1 MAEKI
6 LIVDDDIETLRLVG
20 MMLQRQG
27 YEIAA
32 ANTGQQGL
40 SMALSE
46 KPDLIVL
53 DVMMPDLDGYQVTK
67 KLREEKDTAGTP
79 ILMFTAKSQVDD
91 KVAGFDVGVD
101 DYVTKP
107 IHPAELVAH
116 IKSLLSR
123 SKSRTG
129 PITTEKGY
137 TIGVLAPKGGL
148 GVSSLVLNLAISLYQ
163 KMKSDVVAV
172 ELRPGHGSWALE
184 LGINSSEGLNNLL
197 RLKPSDITTSRV
209 EKELMKL
216 TYGPRV
222 LMATNHF
229 NDVEFS
235 NNSAQLEAIL
245 NQLVIMT
252 PLLLLDIGA
261 SFLPIIDKVLNQ
273 CNEVI
278 LVTEPYPSTVQRT
291 HVLIDDL
298 ATKGFGK
305 SKLMNIV
312 IVNRVRADV
321 QLSITQVQEMLGQP
335 ITQVIPPAPELAF
348 QAGLRSIPLIQV
360 QPDGLVTQQFNRL
373 AETILQ
379 RVKNERN

>member
-6 LIVDDDIETLRLVG
+6 LIIDDDIETLRLVG

-27 YEIAA
+27 YEIVA

-53 DVMMPDLDGYQVTK
+53 DVMMPDLDGYEVTK
-67 KLREEKDTAGTP
+67 KLREDPGAAGTP

-91 KVAGFDVGVD
+91 KVAGFEIGVD

-123 SKSRTG
+123 NKFHTG
-129 PITTEKGY
+129 PIITTKGY
-137 TIGVLAPKGGL
+137 AIGVLAPKGGL

-163 KMKSDVVAV
+163 KMKSDVIAV

-184 LGINSSEGLNNLL
+184 LGITNTDGLNNLL
-197 RLKPSDITTSRV
+197 RLKPSDITSARV

-222 LMATNHF
+222 LMASNHF

-235 NNSAQLEAIL
+235 NNSAQLEALL
-245 NQLVIMT
+245 NQLTLMT

-261 SFLPIIDKVLNQ
+261 SFLPIIDKVLDQ
-273 CNEVI
+273 CKEVI

-291 HVLIDDL
+291 NVLIEDL
-298 ATKGFGK
+298 AKKGFGK
-305 SKLMNIV
+305 SKLLNIV

-335 ITQVIPPAPELAF
+335 VTQVIPPAPELAF
-348 QAGLRSIPLIQV
+348 QAGLRSIPLTLV
-360 QPDGLVTQQFNRL
+360 QPDGLITQQFGRM
-373 AETILQ
+373 ADTILQ
-379 RVKNERN
+379 RVRSERN

>member
-67 KLREEKDTAGTP
+67 KLREEANTASTP

-91 KVAGFDVGVD
+91 KVTGFEVGVD

-107 IHPAELVAH
+107 IHPAELIAH

-129 PITTEKGY
+129 PIATVKGY

-163 KMKSDVVAV
+163 KMKSDVIAV
-172 ELRPGHGSWALE
+172 EIRPGHGSWALE
-184 LGINSSEGLNNLL
+184 LGITNTDGLNNLL
-197 RLKPSDITTSRV
+197 RLKTSDITTTRI

-222 LMATNHF
+222 LMASNHF

-235 NNSAQLEAIL
+235 NNSAQLEALL
-245 NQLVIMT
+245 NQLVLMT

-261 SFLPIIDKVLNQ
+261 SFLPIIDKVLAL
-273 CNEVI
+273 CKEAI

-305 SKLMNIV
+305 SKLLNIV

-373 AETILQ
+373 ADTILQ